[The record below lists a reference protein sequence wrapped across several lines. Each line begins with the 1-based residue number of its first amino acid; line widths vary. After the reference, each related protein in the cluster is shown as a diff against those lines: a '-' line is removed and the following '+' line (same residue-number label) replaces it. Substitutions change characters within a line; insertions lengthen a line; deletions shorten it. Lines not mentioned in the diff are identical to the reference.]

1 MAELKLPASE
11 DSVRALK
18 VGDFVELSG
27 RMITGRDAAHK
38 WLIEEYRD
46 EVAPYLEGTV
56 IYHCGPVV
64 SETPRVAGSSWPPGP
79 RPRSARSPIRR
90 T

>member
-1 MAELKLPASE
+1 MAELKLPADE
-11 DSVRALK
+11 KTIRALK

-38 WLIEEYRD
+38 WLIEAHRD
-46 EVAPYLEGTV
+46 EVAPFLENSV

-64 SETPRVAGSSWPPGP
+64 AKTEDGGWSSSPPVP
-79 RPRSARSPIRR
+79 RPRSARSPTRP